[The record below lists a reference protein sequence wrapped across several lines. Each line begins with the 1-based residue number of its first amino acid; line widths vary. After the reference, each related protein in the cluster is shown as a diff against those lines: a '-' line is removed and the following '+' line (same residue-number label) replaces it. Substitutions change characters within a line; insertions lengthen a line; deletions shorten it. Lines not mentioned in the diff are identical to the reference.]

1 MFAVFDRLGDI
12 RNQGLGEQGIFYNG
26 TRYLSEMQVRLW
38 KERPLLLSSMI
49 EPNNFLFTADLANL
63 DVSRGGS
70 VVIHRGTL
78 HLLRSRFLWQ
88 SSCYEELKFVNYGMD
103 TLFVPLNLCFAAD
116 FHDIFQVRG
125 MTRERDG
132 RMLEPEVAR
141 DKLVLGCEGLDR
153 ITRRTRIRCEPV
165 PTDISGEEM
174 NFRFELKPKGE
185 LTISF
190 EMTFEGEAK

>member
-1 MFAVFDRLGDI
+1 
-12 RNQGLGEQGIFYNG
+12 
-26 TRYLSEMQVRLW
+26 
-38 KERPLLLSSMI
+38 
-49 EPNNFLFTADLANL
+49 
-63 DVSRGGS
+63 SRGGS

-78 HLLRSRFLWQ
+78 HILRSRFLWQ
-88 SSCYEELKFVNYGMD
+88 GSCYEELKFVNYGMD
-103 TLFVPLNLCFAAD
+103 TLPVPLNLCFAAD

-125 MTRERDG
+125 MSRERAG
-132 RMLEPEVAR
+132 RMLEPEVSR
-141 DKLVLGCEGLDR
+141 DTLVLGCEGLDR

-190 EMTFEGEAK
+190 EMTFEGETKPSKEYGYPQASRRAETEMKTLTRSLPQVASSNSRFNDWVRRSSADVQMMTIGNP